1 MFPVKQKLRRMKPK
15 MSLRIKEE
23 VKKNESV
30 PKPFVGNQ
38 VFDWVKDIIII
49 FACN

>member
-1 MFPVKQKLRRMKPK
+1 VFNGSQ
-15 MSLRIKEE
+15 
-23 VKKNESV
+23 KNESV

-49 FACN
+49 FGKTEKKNASEKNIWKKRSIL